1 MFGNMWEMCGWE
13 DNVKL
18 MDLTRKWKISSNLV
32 VYYYFLYGLV
42 THVSQAWV
50 YFRLYVF
57 FAMVGLYQCFVWS
70 ECWVNWLECYSFSN
84 KRWKP
89 MRYDHP
95 KYWHEYAFLSSIE
108 SPENQE
114 PTSKTRFPLS
124 DKLPFLT
131 SMWSA
136 LMRSSEPSHN
146 FSPPEPQKQAHGFTI
161 SHLCQPLQHITKTI
175 II

>member
-1 MFGNMWEMCGWE
+1 MSC
-13 DNVKL
+13 
-18 MDLTRKWKISSNLV
+18 
-32 VYYYFLYGLV
+32 
-42 THVSQAWV
+42 
-50 YFRLYVF
+50 
-57 FAMVGLYQCFVWS
+57 
-70 ECWVNWLECYSFSN
+70 SFSN
-84 KRWKP
+84 KRRKP

-136 LMRSSEPSHN
+136 LTRSSEPSHN

-161 SHLCQPLQHITKTI
+161 SHLCQPLQHIQNNHHLVYRNMKTI
-175 II
+175 SEFKVIRYIKKQRKENSYTPSYFPGTKSEFDKPKTSCVLTRP

>member
-1 MFGNMWEMCGWE
+1 MLSWWTWQENERFNLTLLFTIIFYMDWSHMS
-13 DNVKL
+13 VKHGFIL
-18 MDLTRKWKISSNLV
+18 GSMR
-32 VYYYFLYGLV
+32 
-42 THVSQAWV
+42 
-50 YFRLYVF
+50 F